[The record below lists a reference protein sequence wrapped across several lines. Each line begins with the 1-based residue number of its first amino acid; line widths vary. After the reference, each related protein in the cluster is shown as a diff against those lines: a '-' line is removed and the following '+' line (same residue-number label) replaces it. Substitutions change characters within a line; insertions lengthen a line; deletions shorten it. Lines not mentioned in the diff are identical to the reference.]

1 MYLHLG
7 QNEIVPDHRI
17 IGIFDLDKCS
27 YEKRTR
33 EYLTRAEKE
42 ISLEKDKA
50 RDDMKQEMVQIA
62 SAMAGKFVSQSM
74 TEEMQAQLIDETLE
88 EMGDETWQK

>member
-1 MYLHLG
+1 M
-7 QNEIVPDHRI
+7 D
-17 IGIFDLDKCS
+17 DK
-27 YEKRTR
+27 EKKTLP
-33 EYLTRAEKE
+33 EQPVDEKPESAPGVSAEP
-42 ISLEKDKA
+42 SA
-50 RDDMKQEMVQIA
+50 HTWVDDMKQEMVQIA